1 MGEAGRES
9 GSGPGV
15 IQALGQAV
23 VMVTASP
30 FLPAGNS
37 AGPLRGKYAEGPG
50 VPEGLEFLQIIEIHR
65 EGMATSTESTAFS
78 QACCGAVG
86 LESLVGLRG
95 REVATE
101 PAKRPLGKSGRL
113 SGQKGFA
120 AVLAFWAKHE
130 LKWITECFKTK
141 KQNTRVCACAHAH
154 TRQQREAF
162 GNLRGGM

>member
-65 EGMATSTESTAFS
+65 EGMATSTES
-78 QACCGAVG
+78 Q
-86 LESLVGLRG
+86 E
-95 REVATE
+95 
-101 PAKRPLGKSGRL
+101 
-113 SGQKGFA
+113 
-120 AVLAFWAKHE
+120 
-130 LKWITECFKTK
+130 ITVDE
-141 KQNTRVCACAHAH
+141 
-154 TRQQREAF
+154 
-162 GNLRGGM
+162 